1 MMGQSLL
8 GNSVS
13 VINLVRLASMVAGS
27 RSDCYRRNA
36 EHLLAVFEKR
46 LNDMAMAVPLMCCA
60 ADMLSVPSRK
70 QVVLVSRKPSVELEN
85 MIAAAH
91 ASYDPNK
98 TDQPMVAVAR
108 VPGVIHIDPSN
119 KEEMEFWE
127 GNNQNIVNMAK
138 NSPASDKV
146 VALVCQNFTCSSPVT
161 DPMSLKALLHQT
173 PPSLNSCGLSP
184 ESALS
189 ASNKVQFETPERAD
203 SVLTLFKNHGFT
215 ESQISKL
222 IRKRP
227 DLLLYIPEKT
237 LLPKLEFLFASAFRR
252 TTRIF
257 LQDIQKH
264 VAPNIKLLQ
273 ELGVPESNISL
284 LITHLTSAVALN
296 HARFIKIVK
305 EVKELGFNP
314 MKSMFV
320 LAIEMLSGSK
330 KSTRERKFEIYR
342 RWGWSEDEILSGFRR
357 QPQIIGLSDEKIMKG
372 MDFFV
377 NKMGRESAVVARTPK
392 ILLLSLEKRII
403 PRCSVIQ
410 ALIFKG
416 LIQKDFNLG
425 TVLMPT
431 EKYFLER
438 YVTKYQE
445 EVPQLL
451 NVYQG
456 KMDILEL
463 GFRSEEI
470 GGMKQL

>member
-1 MMGQSLL
+1 MFSFLCKKILPVRNFVGDSTTGLYFLQIQSPFLKPL
-8 GNSVS
+8 SSKSSTNEQHSFTVS
-13 VINLVRLASMVAGS
+13 YLIS
-27 RSDCYRRNA
+27 
-36 EHLLAVFEKR
+36 
-46 LNDMAMAVPLMCCA
+46 
-60 ADMLSVPSRK
+60 
-70 QVVLVSRKPSVELEN
+70 
-85 MIAAAH
+85 
-91 ASYDPNK
+91 
-98 TDQPMVAVAR
+98 
-108 VPGVIHIDPSN
+108 
-119 KEEMEFWE
+119 
-127 GNNQNIVNMAK
+127 
-138 NSPASDKV
+138 
-146 VALVCQNFTCSSPVT
+146 
-161 DPMSLKALLHQT
+161 
-173 PPSLNSCGLSP
+173 SCGLSP

-237 LLPKLEFLFASAFRR
+237 LLPKLEFLCSIGVSSLDLAKILSSEPSILTRSLESHIIPSFNFLKSIVHVDQKVASAFRR

-416 LIQKDFNLG
+416 LIQKDFNIG

-438 YVTKYQE
+438 YVTKYLE